1 MALWGYINSPFLI
14 KFSPPS
20 FSMRWCFVPESVIT
34 IMVAR
39 WRILKISSFLLHS
52 SYGISLKG
60 KAFSSC
66 FVLFFNHWNTSAWT
80 PGFLFY
86 SFFIYFDAQIHP
98 RTLSKLALVPFF
110 YSCPIIL
117 RSLTFLFGTRF
128 FVLILYFQCSSPGI
142 NHFIR
147 EIWFLLLEDVFRKQ
161 DLDTR
166 YVPCYWGVT
175 VLRLFEV
182 RGRILF

>member
-14 KFSPPS
+14 EFSPTS

-34 IMVAR
+34 IVVAR

-52 SYGISLKG
+52 SYGTSLKG
-60 KAFSSC
+60 KASSSG
-66 FVLFFNHWNTSAWT
+66 FFFFNHWNTSAWT

-86 SFFIYFDAQIHP
+86 SFFIYFDARIIPEPFQSW
-98 RTLSKLALVPFF
+98 LLCPFF
-110 YSCPIIL
+110 

-142 NHFIR
+142 NYFIR

-161 DLDTR
+161 VLDTR
-166 YVPCYWGVT
+166 YVPCYCGVT

-182 RGRILF
+182 RGRILL